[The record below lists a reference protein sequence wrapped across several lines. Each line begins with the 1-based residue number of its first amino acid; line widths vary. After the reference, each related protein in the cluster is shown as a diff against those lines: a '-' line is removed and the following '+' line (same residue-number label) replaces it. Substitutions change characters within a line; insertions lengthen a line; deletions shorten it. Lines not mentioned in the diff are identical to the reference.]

1 MNTNCCDRCGSAGK
15 TRFTKGDSELI
26 FCGHH
31 GREYGFGLVN
41 EGFQFDAEYAA
52 DNDESLVNA

>member
-1 MNTNCCDRCGSAGK
+1 MNQCDRCGAAGRA
-15 TRFTKGDSELI
+15 RFTKGKQELI

-31 GREYGFGLVN
+31 GREYALGLVN
-41 EGFQFDAEYAA
+41 DGFQFDDEYAA